1 MGKYYWHQMA
11 QYFSNNMAVILLV
24 EKTDETK
31 NVLDVTDNH

>member
-1 MGKYYWHQMA
+1 MA
-11 QYFSNNMAVILLV
+11 QYFSHNMAVILLV